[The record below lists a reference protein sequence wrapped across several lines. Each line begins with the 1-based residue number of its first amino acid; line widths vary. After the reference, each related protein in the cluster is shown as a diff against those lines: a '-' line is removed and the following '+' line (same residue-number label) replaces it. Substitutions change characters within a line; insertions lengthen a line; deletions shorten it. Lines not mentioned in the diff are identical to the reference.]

1 MKLVAKIV
9 ALSIVTDDRS
19 VGQAES
25 LSGLLTDCNTG
36 RGLAFTVAFCEFI
49 RIGVALDRGAV
60 LFCCSQVQVF
70 DVVCPNRVCVS
81 AGGRFADGAYA
92 VPSVAIGVC
101 VVSVEP
107 VENYVVNTGLIEML
121 TNSIP

>member
-1 MKLVAKIV
+1 MKLVAKII
-9 ALSIVTDDRS
+9 ALSIITDDRS

-25 LSGLLTDCNTG
+25 LSGLLTDCDTG

-49 RIGVALDRGAV
+49 RIGVALDRRAV

-81 AGGRFADGAYA
+81 AGGD
-92 VPSVAIGVC
+92 SLM
-101 VVSVEP
+101 E
-107 VENYVVNTGLIEML
+107 L
-121 TNSIP
+121 TPFQA